1 MSVNAHHLHFSRVVF
16 VKFCVHISRRDVCE
30 SRHPIPRVRRVSSE
44 HVVLETVVE
53 TLRAKKYYG
62 ANAYYNAIVLFYT
75 SVLSVVFVYCLSRNA
90 ASSFCNRVIFAN
102 GP

>member
-1 MSVNAHHLHFSRVVF
+1 M
-16 VKFCVHISRRDVCE
+16 
-30 SRHPIPRVRRVSSE
+30 
-44 HVVLETVVE
+44 LETVVE